1 MVVGILFSVHVFPLS
16 VDCAFLFELN
26 PTANKSVLGT
36 TLDKV
41 GVGVIVG
48 VILVVGVIDGVMDG
62 VIDDVIDGVIVGDT
76 DTVIDGVID

>member
-1 MVVGILFSVHVFPLS
+1 LVVGILFSVHVFPLS
-16 VDCAFLFELN
+16 VDCAFLLELN
-26 PTANKSVLGT
+26 ATANRSVLGT
-36 TLDKV
+36 TLDNV

-48 VILVVGVIDGVMDG
+48 VILVVGVMDG